1 MKLQWKNL
9 SDPRFLLTL
18 ASLIGGTY
26 IGLSQGA
33 DAYIRSR
40 NLEQKASVQEL
51 ERLTGII
58 SGHAPWVLSTAG
70 MGIVATWLL
79 VPSPGKSDSQVLA
92 RLAREKLGQPMLTD
106 DESKLWLSV
115 LEATK
120 DGRQF

>member
-1 MKLQWKNL
+1 LKLQWQNL

-18 ASLIGGTY
+18 AALIGGTY

-40 NLEQKASVQEL
+40 NLDQKASVQEL

-58 SGHAPWVLSTAG
+58 AGHAPWVLATAG
-70 MGIVATWLL
+70 IGIVATWLL
-79 VPSPGKSDSQVLA
+79 VPSPGESDSQVLA

-120 DGRQF
+120 DGHQL